1 MRLENDVP
9 VTEAHG
15 LASEKDR
22 EYWSNFGT
30 ILENSPHSEEH
41 LLALWPVYVRRI
53 SMVRFLSHYELF
65 KKIQNLPGDILD
77 LGVSRGV
84 SFFTFHKMLELFN
97 PTDTSRKVI
106 GVDSFEGL
114 QDFSSSDGIQ
124 QSVVGKSQ
132 GGWSA
137 KGVESEI
144 MQMLDLHN
152 SDGVL
157 TKTRGMI
164 YKTRIQDL
172 GTRLAQDRP
181 GMRIALLHLDMDLY
195 EPTLEALRMF
205 WDLVLPGGLVVF
217 DEFALPPWEGETKA
231 WEDFAAERQLSY
243 VIEKFPGTLNPNGF
257 LIKR

>member
-15 LASEKDR
+15 LISEKDR
-22 EYWSNFGT
+22 AYWSKFDS
-30 ILENSPHSEEH
+30 ILEGSPHSEEH

-53 SMVRFLSHYELF
+53 SMVRFISHYELF

-114 QDFSSSDGIQ
+114 QDFSASDGIQ
-124 QSVVGKSQ
+124 HSDVGKSQ

-157 TKTRGMI
+157 SKNRGMI

-172 GTRLAQDRP
+172 GSRLAQDRP

-257 LIKR
+257 LVKR

>member
-15 LASEKDR
+15 LASENDR
-22 EYWSNFGT
+22 EYWSKFDT

-124 QSVVGKSQ
+124 QSAVGKSQ

-137 KGVESEI
+137 KRVEDEI
-144 MQMLDLHN
+144 MQMLELHN

-157 TKTRGMI
+157 TKARGMI

>member
-15 LASEKDR
+15 LASENDR
-22 EYWSNFGT
+22 AYWSKFDT

-124 QSVVGKSQ
+124 QSAVGKSQ

-137 KGVESEI
+137 KGVEDEI
-144 MQMLDLHN
+144 MQMLELHN

-157 TKTRGMI
+157 TKARGMI

>member
-9 VTEAHG
+9 VSEAHG
-15 LASEKDR
+15 LISDRDR
-22 EYWSNFGT
+22 EYWSKFDD

-124 QSVVGKSQ
+124 HGVVGKSQ

-243 VIEKFPGTLNPNGF
+243 VIEKIPGTLNPNGF
-257 LIKR
+257 LVKR

>member
-9 VTEAHG
+9 VSEAHG
-15 LASEKDR
+15 LISDRDR
-22 EYWSNFGT
+22 EYWSKFDD

-124 QSVVGKSQ
+124 HGVVGKSQ

-205 WDLVLPGGLVVF
+205 WDLGLPGGLVVF

-243 VIEKFPGTLNPNGF
+243 VIEKIPGTLNPNGF
-257 LIKR
+257 LVKR